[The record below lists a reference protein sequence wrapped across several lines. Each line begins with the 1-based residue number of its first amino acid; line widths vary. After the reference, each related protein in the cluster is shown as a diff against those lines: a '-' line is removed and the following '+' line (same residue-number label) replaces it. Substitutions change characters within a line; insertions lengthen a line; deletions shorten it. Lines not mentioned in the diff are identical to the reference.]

1 MPIIFQ
7 NGIRQS
13 LTTSSILENN
23 YPLAKMSLQH
33 HKDLPRAVHIW
44 YTGISL
50 ENERRRRR
58 ILRRFLP

>member
-33 HKDLPRAVHIW
+33 HKDLPRAVQIW
-44 YTGISL
+44 STGIS
-50 ENERRRRR
+50 
-58 ILRRFLP
+58 